1 MSLVVNSN
9 TTATVTRN
17 YLNTNQTN
25 LQTSLARLASGSRIV
40 KPSDDAGGLAVG
52 NKLLATLNRNIRGQ
66 QNTQNAISFL
76 QVQDGALSTVG
87 KILDRMSELKTMS
100 LDVTKNSLDIANYD
114 AEFSQLQE
122 QLSNIRD
129 EKFNGINLFQT
140 EGRDLQAVTTEMG
153 DEGVVQVENLA
164 TITGDSAAQVDTLTI
179 SGGSV
184 GVTYEVD
191 INGTTFSQAWTADD
205 ATTATA
211 LVAAI
216 NANAAMSGNDAL
228 GNTNITAAA
237 TGGGALTLTAGSAT
251 THIETR
257 VADDGNS
264 STISAATTTKG
275 DTLALEIDGYN
286 YNFGIGG
293 SIADLVTAINGS
305 SLGSILTAAADGAGT
320 GVDLT
325 AKKSADRYSLN
336 VNATSTSSDIT
347 AGVASG
353 TAATL
358 NQSTTTEATIISVG
372 LSREG
377 VYRTDTNGAGL
388 ITTSGVNLLDEDRTL
403 AKYSVDDFTNFI
415 QNAATARADN
425 GAEMSRLESSYS
437 LLTVNHA
444 NIEAARSRLM
454 DVDIAIE
461 STHFAK
467 HNILVQ
473 SSAAMLSQANGI
485 PNVALQLLG

>member
-184 GVTYEVD
+184 GVT
-191 INGTTFSQAWTADD
+191 
-205 ATTATA
+205 
-211 LVAAI
+211 
-216 NANAAMSGNDAL
+216 
-228 GNTNITAAA
+228 
-237 TGGGALTLTAGSAT
+237 
-251 THIETR
+251 
-257 VADDGNS
+257 
-264 STISAATTTKG
+264 
-275 DTLALEIDGYN
+275 
-286 YNFGIGG
+286 
-293 SIADLVTAINGS
+293 
-305 SLGSILTAAADGAGT
+305 
-320 GVDLT
+320 
-325 AKKSADRYSLN
+325 
-336 VNATSTSSDIT
+336 
-347 AGVASG
+347 
-353 TAATL
+353 
-358 NQSTTTEATIISVG
+358 
-372 LSREG
+372 
-377 VYRTDTNGAGL
+377 
-388 ITTSGVNLLDEDRTL
+388 
-403 AKYSVDDFTNFI
+403 
-415 QNAATARADN
+415 
-425 GAEMSRLESSYS
+425 
-437 LLTVNHA
+437 
-444 NIEAARSRLM
+444 
-454 DVDIAIE
+454 
-461 STHFAK
+461 
-467 HNILVQ
+467 
-473 SSAAMLSQANGI
+473 
-485 PNVALQLLG
+485 